1 MPDIYKKI
9 RSQDLIKDNFN
20 ECEIFESKIY
30 LHENVYMKNQAGL
43 CPKNK
48 NIVRIR
54 FDLISPALCETALFR
69 FQTTISFFLYFTFI
83 YLK

>member
-9 RSQDLIKDNFN
+9 RSQELIKDKFN
-20 ECEIFESKIY
+20 EYEIFEYKIY

-54 FDLISPALCETALFR
+54 FDLISPALRETALFR